1 LVPLN
6 KYVFRQKNHWLSR
19 AALLT
24 LHHKDKT
31 VFCFTAQPSIQNGL
45 VLDYSQF
52 KTKHE

>member
-31 VFCFTAQPSIQNGL
+31 VFCFYCTAFYSKRACAWLLSVQN
-45 VLDYSQF
+45 
-52 KTKHE
+52 